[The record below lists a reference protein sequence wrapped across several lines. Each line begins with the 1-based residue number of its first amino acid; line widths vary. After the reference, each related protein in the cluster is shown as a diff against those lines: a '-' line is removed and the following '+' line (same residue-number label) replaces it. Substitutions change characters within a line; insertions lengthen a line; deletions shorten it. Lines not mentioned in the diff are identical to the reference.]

1 VQPKYTLKVKW
12 LIVAGALLFA
22 TPATAQPSKVIDI
35 DMGGTVAWYV
45 DRYKA
50 DARAGTHF
58 IIKRYC
64 ASACTVILGII
75 PRERVCV
82 EPAAAMG
89 FHSGYNFFE
98 FWHSPATTRLMLRYY
113 DADVRA
119 DLVNFFN
126 WRGNTPHTEVMWLR
140 AGRYYRICGQP
151 VSGPTGI
158 TKD

>member
-1 VQPKYTLKVKW
+1 MLPFS
-12 LIVAGALLFA
+12 LIFLALAALITSA
-22 TPATAQPSKVIDI
+22 IAQPSKVIDM
-35 DMGGTVAWYV
+35 DLGGVVTGYIA
-45 DRYKA
+45 RYKA

-64 ASACTVILGII
+64 ASACTTILGII

-89 FHSGYNFFE
+89 FHSGYNFFT
-98 FWHSPATTRLMLRYY
+98 FWHSQSTTRLMYKYY

-119 DLVNFFN
+119 DLAYFFN
-126 WRGNTPHTEVMWLR
+126 WRGDTPHTEMMWLR